1 MKETIEKNQKLT
13 LKAEEYFQTIPT
25 ESLENKS
32 APHKWSKKEILGHL
46 IDSGI
51 NNLQRFTEI
60 EFEQKPF
67 PIRRYS
73 QNELVIANDYQ
84 NAEIKEILTFWL
96 AINRRIE
103 SVMARQ
109 TPESLSYE
117 VLIDGVQKETLE
129 FLMKDY
135 VKHLEQHV
143 FQIFGEKE

>member
-1 MKETIEKNQKLT
+1 MKETIEKIQKLT

-25 ESLENKS
+25 ESLENKP
-32 APHKWSKKEILGHL
+32 APQKWSKKEILGHL

-67 PIRRYS
+67 PIRRYR

-135 VKHLEQHV
+135 VKHLEHHL